1 MLIAS
6 VLFAATGAFAKLLSS
21 DMSSIEVVF
30 FRNIIGFV
38 LILFALSKKTLHQ
51 KGGRPAENPGRI
63 AGVPFYGEIEGGLK
77 K

>member
-1 MLIAS
+1 MRHLGIYYMLIAS

-38 LILFALSKKTLHQ
+38 LILFALSKRPLHQ
-51 KGGRPAENPGRI
+51 KG
-63 AGVPFYGEIEGGLK
+63 
-77 K
+77 